1 MKLIYQTNERPPMKE
16 NLMFALQQIMA
27 IMAATLLVPIII
39 TSQGLPADPAAAL
52 FGAGAGT
59 IFYILVTKK
68 KSPIFLGSTF
78 TFLSCYA
85 ATIGANY
92 GYWGMLVGSVLAGLV
107 YVIVAIIIKLVGSAW
122 INKLLPAAIA
132 GPIVAIIGLS
142 LSGTAT
148 GWMAQNGNDAGPV
161 SNWFILIGVVTFL
174 AIVFCSVRGSKKMKL
189 YPFVFGI
196 LIGYIFAIILTLIG
210 KAVGN
215 EVLGS
220 IVNFQPFVDAF
231 GTFTFKSIFDA
242 PDFFIVQAFK
252 TKGQYAPIDGNAIAT
267 LALIYVPVAIVE
279 LCQHTGD
286 HKNMSNIIGRDLFKD
301 PGIDK
306 TLIGDGVGSM
316 IGTIFGG
323 ALNTTYG
330 ESIGAVAISGCA
342 SAYTI
347 ITAGIGCMILSFF
360 TPFVA
365 LINTIPKCVM
375 GGACIAMYGF
385 IAVSGLQ
392 LLANV
397 DLSDNKN
404 LYPVAVIFVI
414 GIGGLTVSFGHNAA
428 TGGSLITFTS
438 LAVALIVGTITRKI
452 CGKGKER
459 ENFVDAAIDGYKD
472 AGLDDEEEK

>member
-1 MKLIYQTNERPPMKE
+1 MKLLYQTHEKPPMKE

-27 IMAATLLVPIII
+27 IMAATLLVPVII

-59 IFYILVTKK
+59 IFYIFVTKK

-78 TFLSCYA
+78 TFLPCYA

-92 GYWGMLVGSVLAGLV
+92 GYWGMIVGAILAGLV
-107 YVIVAIIIKLVGSAW
+107 YVIVAAIIRAVGSAW

-148 GWMAQNGNDAGPV
+148 GWMAKNGNDAGPA
-161 SNWFILIGVVTFL
+161 SNWYILIGIVTFL
-174 AIVFCSVRGSKKMKL
+174 AIVYCSVRGNKSMKL

-196 LIGYIFAIILTLIG
+196 LAGYIFAVILTFIG
-210 KAVGN
+210 RAAGN

-220 IVNFQPFVDAF
+220 IVSFQPFQDAF
-231 GTFTFKSIFDA
+231 GTFSFKSILDA
-242 PDFFIVQAFK
+242 PDFFILQAVK
-252 TKGQYAPIDGNAIAT
+252 TKGQYAAIDGAAVAKI
-267 LALIYVPVAIVE
+267 ALIYVPVAIVE

-301 PGIDK
+301 PGIDR
-306 TLIGDGVGSM
+306 TLIGDGVGSI
-316 IGTIFGG
+316 IGTFFGG

-347 ITAGIGCMILSFF
+347 ITAGIGCMVLSFF

-375 GGACIAMYGF
+375 GGACVAMYGF

-392 LLANV
+392 LLSTV

-404 LYPVAVIFVI
+404 LYPVAAIFVI
-414 GIGGLTVSFGHNAA
+414 GIGGLTVSFGNNAA

-438 LAVALIVGTITRKI
+438 LAVALVVGTIVRKI
-452 CGKGKER
+452 CGEGKSR
-459 ENFVDAAIDGYKD
+459 DSFVDAGIESYKK
-472 AGLDDEEEK
+472 AALDEEEK

>member
-1 MKLIYQTNERPPMKE
+1 MKLIYQTHEKPPMKE
-16 NLMFALQQIMA
+16 NIMFALQQIMA
-27 IMAATLLVPIII
+27 IMAATLLVPVIIS
-39 TSQGLPADPAAAL
+39 SQGLYADPAAAL

-59 IFYILVTKK
+59 IFYIFMTKK

-78 TFLSCYA
+78 TFLPCYS

-92 GYWGMLVGSVLAGLV
+92 GYWGMIIGAILAGLV
-107 YVIVAIIIKLVGSAW
+107 YVIVAAIIKAVGSSW

-142 LSGTAT
+142 LSSTAT
-148 GWMAQNGNDAGPV
+148 GWMAANGGAES
-161 SNWFILIGVVTFL
+161 SNWYVLVGVVTFL
-174 AIVFCSVRGSKKMKL
+174 AIVFCSVRGNKSMKL

-196 LIGYIFAIILTLIG
+196 LIGYIFAVILTFIG
-210 KAVGN
+210 RAAGN
-215 EVLGS
+215 EALANMVS
-220 IVNFQPFVDAF
+220 FAPFQEAF
-231 GTFTFKSIFDA
+231 GTFSIKSIFDA
-242 PDFFIVQAFK
+242 PDFFILQAIK
-252 TKGQYAPIDGNAIAT
+252 TKGQYSPIDGAAVAK

-286 HKNMSNIIGRDLFKD
+286 HKNMGSIIGRDLFKD
-301 PGIDK
+301 PGIDR
-306 TLIGDGVGSM
+306 TLIGDGVGSI
-316 IGTIFGG
+316 IGTFFGG

-347 ITAGIGCMILSFF
+347 ITAGLGCMILSFF

-365 LINTIPKCVM
+365 LINTLPKCVM
-375 GGACIAMYGF
+375 GGACVAMYGF

-392 LLANV
+392 LLSNV

-404 LYPVAVIFVI
+404 LYPVAAIFVI
-414 GIGGLTVSFGHNAA
+414 GIGGLSVSFGTNTA

-438 LAVALIVGTITRKI
+438 LAVALVVGTIVRKI
-452 CGKGKER
+452 CGEGKQR
-459 ENFVDAAIDGYKD
+459 DSFVDAAIEGYKG
-472 AGLDDEEEK
+472 AELDEDK